1 MAKPLNPYQGAAP
14 AAMGQ
19 MGQGILEAG
28 ANIGRTLQS
37 GYESM
42 GKSIGEGIKSAAGS
56 IAGAYTQSKDDQA
69 KFDATKKMFK
79 AFESYLPT
87 QTDPVTQKVTSP
99 IADEVKAI
107 FADTTI
113 STREKIAM
121 APMLFNIIGN
131 AQQQAGKERIADI
144 MTNSR
149 EAIAA
154 AKNPT
159 PVPRSLFNASPKVNP
174 LDEPVLPSG
183 SSAANPQ
190 ALQQQPPASG
200 AIASYLPPRPIAQP
214 QPMQQQLKGKL
225 PRTRWNDTTKKMEFL
240 NPQGTRYI
248 EEPEDGFLFGPDLTI
263 SPY

>member
-131 AQQQAGKERIADI
+131 AQQQYGVNEQQKAAMDRLKYSEGAATGRQAAELE
-144 MTNSR
+144 SR
-149 EAIAA
+149 QLQPFYNEQ
-154 AKNPT
+154 AKNLLSSNPINPFSAPQDFGIQSQT
-159 PVPRSLFNASPKVNP
+159 PVKK
-174 LDEPVLPSG
+174 
-183 SSAANPQ
+183 
-190 ALQQQPPASG
+190 ALG
-200 AIASYLPPRPIAQP
+200 RH
-214 QPMQQQLKGKL
+214 
-225 PRTRWNDTTKKMEFL
+225 F
-240 NPQGTRYI
+240 
-248 EEPEDGFLFGPDLTI
+248 
-263 SPY
+263 